1 MFRFDFGEENT
12 KQKQEQEVVLP
23 NRLDAKKITVLNQE
37 EFSIEGGTMFIN
49 SFPLFKRTLPDINFE
64 IAQTDDMET
73 ENELIEAINSSSD
86 IIRGVY
92 EGGIKTWECSIDLV
106 RYLQSMS
113 DDINGKRILEIG
125 CGSALPGLFCI
136 RVGGVVD
143 FQDYNESV
151 LGLVT
156 IPNIAL
162 NTTHMPS
169 QVEMDGQFEVNVKYN
184 LEKMNKYQYFSGD
197 WFHLAVYANL
207 YRIYLKICQNM
218 TLF

>member
-1 MFRFDFGEENT
+1 MFRFEFGEENT
-12 KQKQEQEVVLP
+12 QQKQELEAALP
-23 NRLDAKKITVLNQE
+23 NRVDAKKITVSEQE
-37 EFSIEGGTMFIN
+37 EFCIEGGTLFIN

-73 ENELIEAINSSSD
+73 ENELVEAINSSSD

-106 RYLQSMS
+106 RYLQSIS
-113 DDINGKRILEIG
+113 NDIDGKRILEIG

-162 NTTHMPS
+162 NTSHMPS

-184 LEKMNKYQYFSGD
+184 LEEMNKYQYFSGD
-197 WFHLAVYANL
+197 WYHLAV
-207 YRIYLKICQNM
+207 
-218 TLF
+218 